1 MIKELAKE
9 ELEDHTKMN
18 RWEKVEF
25 LEETTTVDTHT
36 TRLLN
41 ELICW
46 MSDDDFNRFYDYYC
60 SNWDVCRSYKELNEK
75 YGE

>member
-18 RWEKVEF
+18 RWEKMAFLAETTSVETYTKNI
-25 LEETTTVDTHT
+25 LEEMVS
-36 TRLLN
+36 
-41 ELICW
+41 W
-46 MSDDDFNRFYDYYC
+46 MSDDDFNNFYDYYC
-60 SNWDVCRSYKELNEK
+60 SNWDICRSYKELNEK